1 MNAWFWEDL
10 DNEELRDEISL
21 SKGVINEALVDM
33 TLTDKNRQAVVDYY
47 LDKLKSLYNEQRKRG
62 IITEN

>member
-21 SKGVINEALVDM
+21 SEGVINEALVDM